1 MEGILKSTRTGIL
14 MALRTLPL
22 ILISFIGFMAAGLA
36 NAGLLILFI
45 GQIAVLPLA
54 VYISQYIFSRMG
66 DPAISPFYVKTTN
79 VSLLVP
85 SSGYAEMYIN
95 VAPSYWMAQ
104 IWFFFAYTFTNA
116 MEIWKLPEDKRL
128 DKTLIANRKTKAIMI
143 MGAILVTVIGL
154 SLFRF
159 STGAETPM
167 GMLIA
172 LVLGSSLGY
181 GWYMFA
187 LNCGVAASDVFGM
200 VQQIIPFTDTEQ
212 VMTCVYNPR

>member
-1 MEGILKSTRTGIL
+1 

-36 NAGLLILFI
+36 NAGLFILFI
-45 GQIAVLPLA
+45 GQISILPVA
-54 VYISQYIFSRMG
+54 VYISQYVFSRIGG

-85 SSGYAEMYIN
+85 SSRYTEMYIN

-104 IWFFFAYTFTNA
+104 IMFFFAYTITNA
-116 MEIWKLPEDKRL
+116 IEIWKLPEDKRL

-143 MGAILVTVIGL
+143 ILVAVICVIGL
-154 SLFRF
+154 STFRF
-159 STGAETPM
+159 LMGTDTPI
-167 GMLIA
+167 GILIA
-172 LVLGSSLGY
+172 TVLGGSLGY
-181 GWYMFA
+181 GWYVFA
-187 LNCGVAASDVFGM
+187 SNCGVAASDVFGM
-200 VQQIIPFTDTEQ
+200 VQQIIPFTETNE